1 MRQQLLSEAGSFR
14 QLLIL
19 DAQKA
24 MSWCLKR
31 APNFYKVSSFPPGS
45 CVMVRAHPRSS
56 FAHRAPLLLPQGT
69 CLATPSQGGRYV
81 WPHLVGQG
89 SSGLSRRLQAT
100 ASQHVRHRSMLCLL

>member
-31 APNFYKVSSFPPGS
+31 APNFYKVSGF
-45 CVMVRAHPRSS
+45 
-56 FAHRAPLLLPQGT
+56 L
-69 CLATPSQGGRYV
+69 
-81 WPHLVGQG
+81 
-89 SSGLSRRLQAT
+89 
-100 ASQHVRHRSMLCLL
+100 

>member
-56 FAHRAPLLLPQGT
+56 FAHRTPLLLPQGT
-69 CLATPSQGGRYV
+69 CLATPSRVAGMFGHILWAKAPRAC
-81 WPHLVGQG
+81 PGACKP
-89 SSGLSRRLQAT
+89 R
-100 ASQHVRHRSMLCLL
+100 HVRHRSMLCLL